1 MAKKSKEK
9 PRREFTRHQ
18 LARWQQQRRRQRI
31 LFVVG
36 VSIIA
41 AALIIVGAGWY
52 VSQYR
57 PLHQIILKVNDTEFN
72 MDYYVKAL
80 RYYGEGQ
87 SSYYLYTLADQVLS
101 IIEEDELI
109 RQEAVELGITVN
121 QDEIDEELRN
131 RNPPLSRDFR
141 DFIEAEL
148 LVDKLEAEYFEE
160 QVPVYAE
167 QRHIM
172 VMLLES
178 ESQAAEVRAR
188 IEAGEDFASLAS
200 ELSLESSSK
209 EESGDLGWHPQGVLT
224 ILSGNSLI
232 DDYAFSSEVGVLSPP
247 TYDEERFKSVG
258 YWLAKVL
265 ERREKQEQAGVLGI
279 LLSSEEEAL
288 GIRDRLEAGEDFAT
302 LAEEFSQHQSK
313 DDGGDLGWLTPGDA
327 GPAFDEFVFNPEI
340 ELGTV
345 SGPIFDNTMVAE
357 GGYWLIKVTERKE
370 KPEEADI
377 QVILL
382 GSEEEALAVRTR
394 LEAGEDFATVA
405 QEISQDESKN
415 NGGEVNGVT
424 LDMLSVALSE
434 FVFDP
439 EVGLGTMSEPIRDDT
454 VFTQGGY
461 WLVEVVDKDD
471 NKQIE
476 DSDREVLKADIFSKW
491 LEALKNDPENKI
503 ESYLDSGKK
512 TWAVDRAVS
521 SWE

>member
-1 MAKKSKEK
+1 
-9 PRREFTRHQ
+9 
-18 LARWQQQRRRQRI
+18 
-31 LFVVG
+31 VG
-36 VSIIA
+36 VFIIA

-109 RQEAVELGITVN
+109 RQEAVKLDITVS
-121 QDEIDEELRN
+121 QDEVDKELKN
-131 RNPPLSRDFR
+131 RNPPLSRDYQGFVG
-141 DFIEAEL
+141 AEL
-148 LVDKLEAEYFEE
+148 LVDKLEAGYFEE
-160 QVPVYAE
+160 QVPLYAE

-178 ESQAAEVRAR
+178 ESQATEVRAR

-200 ELSLESSSK
+200 ELSLENSSK
-209 EESGDLGWHPQGVLT
+209 EESGDLGWHPEGVLT

-247 TYDEERFKSVG
+247 IYDEERFKSVG

-265 ERREKQEQAGVLGI
+265 EKREKQEQASVLGI

-288 GIRDRLEAGEDFAT
+288 EIRDRLEAGEDFAP

-313 DDGGDLGWLTPGDA
+313 DDGGDLGWMTSGDA
-327 GPAFDEFVFNPEI
+327 GPAFDEFVFNPDI

-345 SGPIFDNTMVAE
+345 SEPIFDDTIVAE

-370 KPEEADI
+370 KPEEANI

-382 GSEEEALAVRTR
+382 GSKEEALAVRAR

-405 QEISQDESKN
+405 QEVSQHESGKDGGKITNVTPDEMN
-415 NGGEVNGVT
+415 Q
-424 LDMLSVALSE
+424 ALSE

-439 EVGLGTMSEPIRDDT
+439 EVGLETVSEPIRDDT
-454 VFTQGGY
+454 ALTQGGY
-461 WLVEVVDKDD
+461 WLVKVVDKDD

-476 DSDREVLKADIFSKW
+476 DSDRELLKADIFSKW
-491 LEALKNDPENKI
+491 VEALKNDPENKI
-503 ESYLDSGKK
+503 ESYLDSEKK